1 MLTGRKLVVR
11 EMKGRDEGRRE
22 RTQEVSSCV
31 RFDVYIGRDKQ
42 SSGGSLRIDLGLD
55 KLQS

>member
-42 SSGGSLRIDLGLD
+42 SSGDL
-55 KLQS
+55 